1 MDFGNILDEW
11 ENRKKPARVR
21 KDMNQYLDGYLPD
34 EKTAAA
40 KEEPGDG
47 LSKAEKRAM
56 LQRMKPQADIDLHG
70 LKVKEALEIL
80 EKFLRDSLR
89 KGLKKVLII
98 HGKGN
103 HSTGGPVLAKEVRKF
118 LEMSSFTGEFHS
130 APREMGGS
138 GAVWVIL
145 RS

>member
-11 ENRKKPARVR
+11 ENSKKPARVK

-40 KEEPGDG
+40 KEEPGER
-47 LSKAEKRAM
+47 LSKAEKRAK
-56 LQRMKPQADIDLHG
+56 LQRMKPQAEIDLHG
-70 LKVKEALEIL
+70 LKVKEALELL

-103 HSTGGPVLAKEVRKF
+103 HSTGSPVLGKEVRKF
-118 LEMSSFTGEFHS
+118 LERCAFAGEIHP
-130 APREMGGS
+130 APREMGGN